1 MSATSSERAP
11 GLWRRLVHG
20 AAFWLWRLGASLAQ
34 NLPAG
39 IVYPAAVLLG
49 EAAYLVWGAK
59 RRIAKA
65 NFARV
70 LERDADDREVAR
82 VARRSFR
89 NFAKYVAEIMRFPS
103 LRPEDLERLVAVEG
117 WEHLRAATERG
128 RGVIFVSIHF
138 GNFEVG
144 GARIADEIP
153 LNVVADDLENQR
165 LMDLLVGN
173 RAHKNIN
180 IHSPTGA
187 ARKVLQALRRNEMVG
202 LMMDL
207 GPRALAFDNM
217 PADFFGVP
225 TRFPTVAADLARVS
239 GAPIVVAAVIRQP
252 DNTFRG
258 IALPPIFV
266 DRTKEGAQETTRV
279 IEAIV
284 RGLESFVRRWPDQ
297 WYIFRP
303 MWPAD
308 PGTAGR

>member
-1 MSATSSERAP
+1 MRQRIA
-11 GLWRRLVHG
+11 HG
-20 AAFWLWRLGASLAQ
+20 VAYWLWRSAAAAAQ
-34 NLPAG
+34 RLPHG
-39 IVYPAAVLLG
+39 VLYPIAVAAG
-49 EAAYLVWGAK
+49 EAAYVLWGAK
-59 RRIAKA
+59 RAIAKR

-70 LERDADDREVAR
+70 LDRAEDDREVAR

-89 NFAKYVAEIMRFPS
+89 NFAKYVVEIMRFPR
-103 LRPEDLERLVAVEG
+103 LRPEDLERIVVIDG
-117 WEHLRAATERG
+117 WENLRSAIQRG
-128 RGVIFVSIHF
+128 RGLIFASIHF

-153 LNVVADDLENQR
+153 LNVIADDLSNQR

-207 GPRALAFDNM
+207 GPRALAFDTVRT
-217 PADFFGVP
+217 DFFGAP
-225 TRFPTVAADLARVS
+225 TNFPRVAVDLARVS
-239 GAPIVVAAVIRQP
+239 GAPIVVAAVIRER

-258 IALPPIFV
+258 IALEPIFV
-266 DRTKEGAQETTRV
+266 DRAQDTGEMERV
-279 IEAIV
+279 TERIA
-284 RGLESFVRRWPDQ
+284 RGLEQLIRTWPDQ

-303 MWPAD
+303 MWTEP
-308 PGTAGR
+308 

>member
-1 MSATSSERAP
+1 M
-11 GLWRRLVHG
+11 RRLGHG
-20 AAFWLWRLGASLAQ
+20 AAYWLWRAAAALAQ
-34 NLPAG
+34 RLPTWLLYPVAVSAG
-39 IVYPAAVLLG
+39 EL
-49 EAAYLVWGAK
+49 AYLSWGAK
-59 RRIAKA
+59 RRIAKQ

-70 LERDADDREVAR
+70 LGRTEDDREVAA

-89 NFAKYVAEIMRFPS
+89 NFAKYVVEIMRFPK
-103 LRPEDLERLVAVEG
+103 LRPEDLEKLVTIDG
-117 WEHLRAATERG
+117 WEHLRSSIEAG
-128 RGVIFVSIHF
+128 RGLIFASIHF

-153 LNVVADDLENQR
+153 LNVVADDLANQR

-207 GPRALAFDNM
+207 GPRALAFDTVRC
-217 PADFFGVP
+217 DLFGAP
-225 TRFPTVAADLARVS
+225 TDLPRVAADLARVS
-239 GAPIVVAAVIRQP
+239 GAPIVVAAVMRER

-266 DRTKEGAQETTRV
+266 DKTR
-279 IEAIV
+279 EATEEMQRV
-284 RGLESFVRRWPDQ
+284 TEQVARGLEQLIRGRPDQ

-303 MWPAD
+303 MWPSA
-308 PGTAGR
+308 

>member
-1 MSATSSERAP
+1 M
-11 GLWRRLVHG
+11 GRRIAHG
-20 AAFWLWRLGASLAQ
+20 AAYWVWRG
-34 NLPAG
+34 
-39 IVYPAAVLLG
+39 AAVLAQRLPQWILYPLAAALG
-49 EAAYLVWGAK
+49 ELAYSAWGAK
-59 RRIAKA
+59 RRIAKE

-70 LERDADDREVAR
+70 LDRPAGHRDVAR

-89 NFAKYVAEIMRFPS
+89 NFAKYVVEIMRFPR
-103 LRPEDLERLVAVEG
+103 LRPEDLERLVVIDG
-117 WEHLRAATERG
+117 WEHLRGAIERG

-153 LNVVADDLENQR
+153 LNVIADDLSNQR

-180 IHSPTGA
+180 IHSPNGA
-187 ARKVLQALRRNEMVG
+187 ARKVLSALRRNEMVG
-202 LMMDL
+202 VMMDL
-207 GPRALAFDNM
+207 GPRALAFNTVN
-217 PADFFGVP
+217 AEFFGKLAA
-225 TRFPTVAADLARVS
+225 FPTVAADLARVS
-239 GAPIVVAAVIRQP
+239 GAPIVVAAVIRER

-266 DRTKEGAQETTRV
+266 DRTTTAVEETTRV
-279 IEAIV
+279 TRQVAQALE
-284 RGLESFVRRWPDQ
+284 GLIRRWPDQ

-308 PGTAGR
+308 PSPRPA